1 MKEVIGWNNA
11 RLAATQSITVH
22 IEGNKERRCERWLVT
37 EVHEEAQFHFT
48 SRYHGLPKTASRLRF
63 EDHPVH
69 QVREQ
74 DEGEEQL

>member
-1 MKEVIGWNNA
+1 MIPMVLTITMKCIPTPIHTTTPGC
-11 RLAATQSITVH
+11 AT
-22 IEGNKERRCERWLVT
+22 GERWLVT

-69 QVREQ
+69 QVRDQ